1 MSLFFYK
8 GIDVSY
14 IYTHSTEIIWI
25 EIATTSYDFNSK
37 TEMCV
42 FVCNIDGAVFGVNK
56 QCFKKK
62 KKGSSQVH

>member
-14 IYTHSTEIIWI
+14 IHTQYRNYFWI

-42 FVCNIDGAVFGVNK
+42 FVCNINGAVFGV
-56 QCFKKK
+56 
-62 KKGSSQVH
+62 